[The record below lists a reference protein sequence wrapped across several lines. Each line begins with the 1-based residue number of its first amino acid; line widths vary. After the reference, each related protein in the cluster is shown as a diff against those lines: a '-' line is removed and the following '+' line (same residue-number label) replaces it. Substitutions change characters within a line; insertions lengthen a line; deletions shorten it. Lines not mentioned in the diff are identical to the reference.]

1 MFNFSDFFSE
11 FAPQLVFILALVAIV
26 MAIGAFLT
34 QGVGRAIMS
43 ILGVLVLIALIM
55 VLDNAWDIGN
65 WLKELFFDPN
75 ASMVLPTWLR

>member
-1 MFNFSDFFSE
+1 MIDFSKFFSE

-43 ILGVLVLIALIM
+43 ILGVIVLIALIM
-55 VLDNAWDIGN
+55 VLDNAWDIGT
-65 WLKELFFDPN
+65 WIKDLFFDPT
-75 ASMVLPTWLR
+75 ASMVLPIWLR

>member
-1 MFNFSDFFSE
+1 MFNFSDFFNE

-43 ILGVLVLIALIM
+43 ILGVIVLIALIM

-65 WLKELFFDPN
+65 WIKDLFFDPT
-75 ASMVLPTWLR
+75 ASMVLPIWLR

>member
-43 ILGVLVLIALIM
+43 ILGVIVLIALIM

-65 WLKELFFDPN
+65 WIKDLFFDPT
-75 ASMVLPTWLR
+75 ASMVLPICLR